1 MMMKKLFLAATFI
14 GSICFTNAQTH
25 TNVGVNS
32 GTGVSTDNSS
42 FFGANAGQNSV
53 GVENTFVGYQTGSNN
68 TGTRN
73 TLIGARAGQDN
84 TSGQKN
90 TAVGWAASRRITTG
104 QANTSLGD
112 SSGYVN
118 TTGHYNVNIGVH
130 AGYLNVTGS
139 SNVNVGTWAG
149 DQNTSGVDNTM
160 IGTMAG
166 FNNLGSR
173 NVFIGHDSG
182 KQELSSDKLYIDNS
196 DTSSPL
202 IYGDFNTDEVAI
214 NGKLGIGTNSFIDG
228 ADTYSL
234 SVNGKVRANSVK
246 VYTDWADYVFED
258 NYELSTLQEVENHI
272 KDKGHLKDIPSAKE
286 VEENGIELGEMN
298 KLLLQKVEE
307 LTLYLIAQN
316 KEINDLKNK
325 VEAIKTNK

>member
-1 MMMKKLFLAATFI
+1 MKKLLLAATFI

-32 GTGVSTDNSS
+32 GAGIATDNSS

-90 TAVGWAASRRITTG
+90 TAIGWAAGRRTTTG
-104 QANTSLGD
+104 QSNTSLGD

-118 TTGHYNVNIGVH
+118 TTGSNNVNIGVH
-130 AGYLNVTGS
+130 AGYLNSTGS

-149 DQNTSGVDNTM
+149 DQNTSGVDNTI

-173 NVFIGHDSG
+173 NIFIGHDAG
-182 KQELSSDKLYIDNS
+182 KQELGSDKLYIDNS

-202 IYGDFNTDEVAI
+202 IHGDFTTDEVAI

-228 ADTYSL
+228 ADIYSL

-258 NYELSTLQEVENHI
+258 SYTLSTLEEVEQHI
-272 KDKGHLKDIPSAKE
+272 KDKGHLKDIPSAQE
-286 VEENGIELGEMN
+286 VEEHGIELGEMN

-307 LTLYLIAQN
+307 LTLYLIAQD
-316 KEINDLKNK
+316 KEIKDLKNE
-325 VEAIKTNK
+325 VAAIKTNK

>member
-1 MMMKKLFLAATFI
+1 MKKLVCTAFLFASVI
-14 GSICFTNAQTH
+14 SMNAQTH

-32 GTGVSTDNSS
+32 GTGTPTDNSS

-53 GVENTFVGYQTGSNN
+53 GVENTFVGYLTGSNN

-90 TAVGWAASRRITTG
+90 TAVGWAASRRIITG

-112 SSGYVN
+112 SSGYAN
-118 TTGHYNVNIGVH
+118 TTGHNNVNIGVH

-139 SNVNVGTWAG
+139 SNVNIGTWAG
-149 DQNTSGVDNTM
+149 NQNTNGVDNT
-160 IGTMAG
+160 IVGTMAG

-182 KQELSSDKLYIDNS
+182 KQELGSDKLYIDNS

-202 IYGDFNTDEVAI
+202 IHGDFNTDEVAI

-228 ADTYSL
+228 ADIYSL
-234 SVNGKVRANSVK
+234 SVNGKVRAHSVK

-258 NYELSTLQEVENHI
+258 TYTLSSLNEVEQHI

-298 KLLLQKVEE
+298 KLLLQKIEE
-307 LTLYLIAQN
+307 LTLYLIAQD
-316 KEINDLKNK
+316 KEIKDLKNK
-325 VEAIKTNK
+325 IEAITTNN